1 MEWDDIEDHIPNQ
14 VSGVF
19 SGWNIQKLLEN
30 KKDLQ
35 AAREDWEKSD
45 AEQAY
50 LDFSITKK
58 DLDKAVEDF
67 ENRLTRLLNTHAKA
81 LRITAYS
88 KRWWNEEVAQARKTW
103 SQDKRRLS
111 GAEMRQARNAYY
123 RDIRQA
129 KRTCWQ
135 DFLQKDEKQNHCW
148 TALKYTK
155 PLQFKTTPALK
166 DGNGY
171 VATSMIAKEALVRKS
186 AFPKPPNSNP
196 RPEPR
201 ILGGTAHINISEEI
215 VCYALMSQSASK
227 APGPDKINFQILGM
241 IFFFSSQV

>member
-1 MEWDDIEDHIPNQ
+1 MVMEWDDIEDHIPNQ

-30 KKDLQ
+30 KEDLQ

-50 LDFSITKK
+50 LDFSSTKK

-88 KRWWNEEVAQARKTW
+88 KRWWNEEVAKARKTW

-111 GAEMRQARNAYY
+111 GAELRQARNAYY
-123 RDIRQA
+123 RTIRQA

-135 DFLQKDEKQNHCW
+135 DFLQKDEKQNHC
-148 TALKYTK
+148 
-155 PLQFKTTPALK
+155 
-166 DGNGY
+166 
-171 VATSMIAKEALVRKS
+171 
-186 AFPKPPNSNP
+186 
-196 RPEPR
+196 
-201 ILGGTAHINISEEI
+201 
-215 VCYALMSQSASK
+215 
-227 APGPDKINFQILGM
+227 
-241 IFFFSSQV
+241 